1 MAMPELIFVG
11 SRSLQN
17 LMGLFCP
24 VSSENIQKSKN
35 GIKYIFVKTELPD
48 KWEMKHLYIYKNA
61 YGPIPENSTVIFL
74 DGNTLNTSID
84 NLMAID
90 KRIHIIMNKYHL
102 PRKTK
107 EETLA
112 SIQIATLIAG
122 IKDAEKRLHPKGENH
137 DSAK

>member
-1 MAMPELIFVG
+1 MFV
-11 SRSLQN
+11 
-17 LMGLFCP
+17 
-24 VSSENIQKSKN
+24 
-35 GIKYIFVKTELPD
+35 
-48 KWEMKHLYIYKNA
+48 YKNA
-61 YGPIPENSTVIFL
+61 YGQIPENSTVIFL
-74 DGNTLNTSID
+74 DGNTLNTNLD

-90 KRIHIIMNKYHL
+90 KRIHAIMNKCQL

-137 DSAK
+137 DSEK